1 MANFGLN
8 LSLNGRQ
15 AVFGKTGMPDLPQ
28 GYSYL
33 TYNGDYVTFN
43 GDYVIVKV

>member
-8 LSLNGRQ
+8 LSLSGRQ
-15 AVFGKTGMPDLPQ
+15 AVFGKSGLAPLPN

-33 TYNGDYVTFN
+33 TYLGDYVTFN

>member
-1 MANFGLN
+1 MRSRYL
-8 LSLNGRQ
+8 RT
-15 AVFGKTGMPDLPQ
+15 AVLYGEGPPSPPA

-33 TYNGDYVTFN
+33 TYNGDYVVYN